1 MKSLKVAYLLLVIV
15 AVAGCAGPA
24 IETESRDVVGEN
36 SSASDL
42 TIPADFTELA
52 QTSDM
57 TFFLQ
62 SGGEDIAGAG
72 EMPELEASFA
82 GQSNGLL
89 GAATPGALAFTTG
102 TYLGDVPVHVV
113 VLDQKPELGDWEE
126 IVEASFV
133 PNGLYAAL
141 VNFEWSDG
149 QLFELP
155 AESYRV
161 RLSASG
167 MDEAFDS
174 VADESTPAL
183 DSYELAFWPAPE
195 ALDTIVRQTSD
206 AAKHW
211 HEEGFATTYGTF
223 ETPTGSDDEPQL
235 VED

>member
-1 MKSLKVAYLLLVIV
+1 MLVAV

-24 IETESRDVVGEN
+24 IETGSPDLPGES
-36 SSASDL
+36 SSATDL

-52 QTSDM
+52 QTSDNVL
-57 TFFLQ
+57 FLQ

-82 GQSNGLL
+82 GQANGLL
-89 GAATPGALAFTTG
+89 GAATPGALTLITG

-113 VLDQKPELGDWEE
+113 VLDKEPGLGDWEE

-133 PNGLYAAL
+133 PNGMYAAL

-167 MDEAFDS
+167 MDEGFEQD
-174 VADESTPAL
+174 VADEADPAP

-195 ALDTIVRQTSD
+195 APDAILRQTSEQ
-206 AAKHW
+206 AKYW
-211 HEEGFATTYGTF
+211 HEEGFATTFGTY
-223 ETPTGSDDEPQL
+223 TTGPMPEQEPQT
-235 VED
+235 DQG